1 MHINEKECKH
11 EVNILLRIYIYI
23 YKYVSIYKTENK
35 LEKAL

>member
-1 MHINEKECKH
+1 MQTRGQYFTTH
-11 EVNILLRIYIYI
+11 IYIYI